1 MRVRELKT
9 TRVVTEEIDTFG
21 TGLAINDDITVT
33 GDQTV
38 SGAQTVGSLTVTG
51 ATTQTGQ
58 TTNTLMPIIPTA
70 TVAATGTNQATGAS
84 VTTGFT
90 LVTAADA
97 TKAIVLPT
105 AVAGSVCIIK
115 NGANATLPIF
125 PADSDAINAIAADSA
140 MTIAALTSVMLV
152 AYDDTTWYSLPLLP
166 S

>member
-21 TGLAINDDITVT
+21 TGLAINDDITLT
-33 GDQTV
+33 GDLTV
-38 SGAQTVGSLTVTG
+38 SGTQTVTG
-51 ATTQTGQ
+51 QV
-58 TTNTLMPIIPTA
+58 TNTLMPIIPTA
-70 TVAATGTNQATGAS
+70 TVAATGTNQATGAPI
-84 VTTGFT
+84 TTGFT

-115 NGANATLPIF
+115 NGANAALPIF
-125 PADSDAINAIAADSA
+125 PAASDAVNAIAANGVF
-140 MTIAALTSVMLV
+140 TIAALTSVYLV
-152 AYDDTTWYSLPLLP
+152 AYDATTWYSLPLLP